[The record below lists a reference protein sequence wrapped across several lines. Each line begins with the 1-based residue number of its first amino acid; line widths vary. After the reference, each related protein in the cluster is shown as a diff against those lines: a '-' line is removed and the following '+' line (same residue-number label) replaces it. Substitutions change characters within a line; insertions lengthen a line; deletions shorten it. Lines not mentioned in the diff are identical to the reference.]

1 MTNRQ
6 ETKKSEPI
14 PKKAKISGSANPDLK
29 SGHGGNSSGT
39 SNNSTSILK
48 AQHTT
53 SNITIKKKTNVQH

>member
-1 MTNRQ
+1 MP
-6 ETKKSEPI
+6 KKS
-14 PKKAKISGSANPDLK
+14 KISGSANPDLK
-29 SGHGGNSSGT
+29 SGHAGSSST